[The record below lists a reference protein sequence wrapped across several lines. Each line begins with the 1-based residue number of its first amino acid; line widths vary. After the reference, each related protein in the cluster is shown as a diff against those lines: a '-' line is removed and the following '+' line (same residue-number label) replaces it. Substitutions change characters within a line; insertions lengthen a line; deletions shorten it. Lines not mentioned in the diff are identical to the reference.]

1 MEIGLQKYICMYKV
15 IHVVKE
21 GKLWNILLD
30 KLFIKIGSFSIRIS
44 GKSLF
49 YMSKATKNPI
59 YFYNHQ
65 IQKGYILTHIL
76 GYQ

>member
-1 MEIGLQKYICMYKV
+1 MEIGLQKYICMYEV

-21 GKLWNILLD
+21 RKLWNRLLD

-49 YMSKATKNPI
+49 YMSKATEKTKSI
-59 YFYNHQ
+59 FT
-65 IQKGYILTHIL
+65 IAKFGKVIF
-76 GYQ
+76 